1 MRETGTSVTEYL
13 QFYQESWSDL
23 QMESSPDRQ
32 YQQGNILQTW
42 MISYR
47 EILKRDPTAA
57 QLLLLFAHFDNRDIW
72 YELIKNGRNSVS
84 HTPEWFKRATA
95 NGLSFKR
102 TVKVLI
108 EFSLLET
115 KEQGGS
121 YMIHP
126 VVQDWC
132 IHLAR
137 TDQTVDATML
147 EELVLFSVGFSVPE
161 KGDRDYAEL
170 LRRLI
175 PHANR
180 IEYEGWSYENT
191 GVCEAYHKLGNLYYD
206 QGNVEKA
213 GVIYQRVL
221 VGYEKSDLS
230 PDHNDTI
237 HMLKNYLAVVYFQQG
252 KPMEAERMYQQA
264 LAGLEKTK
272 GPDHIETFK
281 IWNNLGILYRMQGKL
296 KKAEEIHQQGIAF
309 YEKALG
315 PDHSY
320 TLTLISN
327 LGSVYR
333 YQNRRNDAEELY
345 RRVLTVREKTM
356 GLNHP
361 STLESVNNFGCLY
374 YEQGDLANAEKMFQQ
389 ALSGFEKALGL
400 ENAATHVAAGGLL
413 EVYADQMKVKEA
425 EDLYRRVQFCY
436 KKAFGAHH
444 QKSQRLT
451 EKLHALNITDEI

>member
-47 EILKRDPTAA
+47 EILNRDPTAA
-57 QLLLLFAHFDNRDIW
+57 QLLLLFAHFDSRDIW
-72 YELIKNGRNSVS
+72 YELVKNGRNSS
-84 HTPEWFKRATA
+84 HIPGWFKRAISS
-95 NGLSFKR
+95 GLSFKR
-102 TVKVLI
+102 TVKILI

-115 KEQGGS
+115 KKQGGS
-121 YMIHP
+121 YTIHP

-132 IHLAR
+132 IHIAR
-137 TDQTVDATML
+137 TDQNVDATML

-161 KGDRDYAEL
+161 KGGRDYAEL

-175 PHANR
+175 PHTNR
-180 IEYEGWSYENT
+180 IEYEGWSYENI
-191 GVCEAYHKLGNLYYD
+191 GVCEAYHKLGDLYYD
-206 QGNVEKA
+206 QGNIEKA

-221 VGYEKSDLS
+221 VGYEKSGLG
-230 PDHNDTI
+230 PDHTDTI
-237 HMLKNYLAVVYFQQG
+237 HMLKNHLAVVYFQQG
-252 KPMEAERMYQQA
+252 RPMEAEKMFQQA
-264 LAGLEKTK
+264 LAGFEKAE

-281 IWNNLGILYRMQGKL
+281 IWNNLGILYRMQGNL
-296 KKAEEIHQQGIAF
+296 KKAEEIYERGISG

-315 PDHSY
+315 PDHFY
-320 TLTLISN
+320 TLTLVSN

-333 YQNRRNDAEELY
+333 YQNRRTDAEDLY
-345 RRVLTVREKTM
+345 RRVLTVREKTL

-361 STLESVNNFGCLY
+361 STLEAVNNFGCLY
-374 YEQGDLANAEKMFQQ
+374 YEQGDLENAEKMFQQ

-400 ENAATHVAAGGLL
+400 DNAAIHSAASGLL
-413 EVYADQMKVKEA
+413 EVYADQRKAKEA
-425 EDLYRRVQFCY
+425 EDLYRRIQFCY

-444 QKSQRLT
+444 QKSQQLA